1 MREHACAGGPGSR
14 ATHPRHRPGT
24 ATSTTA
30 AFHANAQPGDLNPC
44 TRVSLAGS
52 LARDSRRG
60 RPRARED
67 TREMPRP
74 EDWPA
79 PAYDDPLAQRLR
91 DIGAGLM
98 PPPTSTAR
106 RHHYVPQILLRGFES
121 HTKPKHIWYLDKA
134 SGQSRQVSISSAGF
148 EPRLYAAKSD
158 DGDYDNRIEGFL
170 SLVEGYAAPAL
181 AELLDGTLT
190 AESVAL
196 PCFLGLQVMRTPT
209 VLDSIG
215 LLTQQLGQA
224 ELETLLN
231 DPCAFA
237 RFLSQRYEEQLAPSE
252 IERRRQSHLKALR
265 QGVRIHLAN
274 KREVALN
281 QMVDSV
287 LEAAFAMAHADWYV
301 LYSDTRPF
309 VLNDCGY
316 ARINATD
323 GLPRSG
329 ILFPIRSD
337 ACLLVAAPTS
347 DDMRI
352 YRARCDPPEITKLNL
367 RTYGWAT
374 DFVFGHSQDAVT
386 SVRAAARRHPKGAH
400 PPAWEER
407 LPGPPSRVR

>member
-1 MREHACAGGPGSR
+1 MS
-14 ATHPRHRPGT
+14 
-24 ATSTTA
+24 
-30 AFHANAQPGDLNPC
+30 
-44 TRVSLAGS
+44 
-52 LARDSRRG
+52 
-60 RPRARED
+60 
-67 TREMPRP
+67 RP

-79 PAYDDPLAQRLR
+79 AIYDDPLAQRLR

-106 RHHYVPQILLRGFES
+106 RHHYVPQLLLRGFES

-134 SGQSRQVSISSAGF
+134 SGRSRQVPISSAGF

-158 DGDYDNRIEGFL
+158 DGAYDNRIEGFL

-181 AELLDGTLT
+181 AGLLNGTLT
-190 AESVAL
+190 SESVAL
-196 PCFLGLQVMRTPT
+196 PCLLGLQLMRTPP
-209 VLDSIG
+209 VLGSIG
-215 LLTQQLGQA
+215 LLAQELGQA
-224 ELETLLN
+224 ELEALLG
-231 DPCAFA
+231 DPDAFA
-237 RFLSQRYEEQLAPSE
+237 RFLSRRYGEQLAPSDVE
-252 IERRRQSHLKALR
+252 SRRQSHLQALK

-274 KREVALN
+274 KHEVALN

-301 LYSDTRPF
+301 LYSDSRPF

-316 ARINATD
+316 ARIDVVD
-323 GLPRSG
+323 GLPTTGIAFPVRSH
-329 ILFPIRSD
+329 

-352 YRARCDPPEITKLNL
+352 FRVRCDPRELTKLNL

-374 DFVFGHSQDAVT
+374 EFIFGHSQEAVT
-386 SVRAAARRHPKGAH
+386 SVRAAARRDPRRSR

-407 LPGPPSRVR
+407 LPRPPARMN